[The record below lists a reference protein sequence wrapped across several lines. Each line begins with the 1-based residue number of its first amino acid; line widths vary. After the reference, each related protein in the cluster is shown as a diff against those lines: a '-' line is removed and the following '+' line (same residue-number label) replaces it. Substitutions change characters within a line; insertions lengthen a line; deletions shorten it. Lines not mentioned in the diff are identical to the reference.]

1 MRKSIFWISVVVLL
15 MSLALCSCGAQEE
28 TPKQDLPPQTQ
39 QTQEDQQ
46 SAVVQAIDPENA
58 PELTA
63 DKAFVYDC
71 STGEYLYLL
80 GEETDWVYP
89 ASTTKLFCG
98 WVALQYL
105 QPQQLIKVGEELSF
119 LEDMAST
126 AGLWGGDVMTTEMMV
141 RAMLV
146 PSGCDA
152 SYTLAVNAGRV
163 IAQDNTITARQAVE
177 VFVEEMNR
185 QAELHGMVNTHF
197 VTPDG
202 YHRDD
207 HKISLQAYVKI
218 GQLCL
223 AEPTIMKVVKDYR
236 VPIVYTDLKGIPR
249 TRELKNYN
257 EIVNVNSEYYR
268 ETCIGLKTGRTDAAG
283 SCMLAAFQLEDRQL
297 LIGVF
302 GCTEQVD
309 RYIDA
314 TKLYDACVIG

>member
-1 MRKSIFWISVVVLL
+1 MKKPVLWITILSIALSSLL
-15 MSLALCSCGAQEE
+15 CGCGAKEPAPDRDEPSKE
-28 TPKQDLPPQTQ
+28 TSSDIREPD
-39 QTQEDQQ
+39 
-46 SAVVQAIDPENA
+46 SVQAIAPEDA

-63 DKAFVYDC
+63 KKAFVYDC
-71 STGEYLYLL
+71 STGQYLYLL

-105 QPQQLIKVGEELSF
+105 QPQQLIKVGEELGF
-119 LEDMAST
+119 LEDLAST

-152 SYTLAVNAGRV
+152 SYTLAVNAGRI
-163 IAQDNTITARQAVE
+163 IAKDNSLTARQAVD

-218 GQLCL
+218 GQLCM
-223 AEPTIMKVVKDYR
+223 AEPTIMNVVKDYR
-236 VPIVYTDLKGIPR
+236 APIVYTDLNGIPR
-249 TRELKNYN
+249 SRELQNYN
-257 EIVNVNSEYYR
+257 EIINPDSKYYR
-268 ETCIGLKTGRTDAAG
+268 ETCIGLKTGNTSVAG
-283 SCMLAAFQLEDRQL
+283 GCMLAAFQLEDRQL

-302 GCTEQVD
+302 GCASQTD
-309 RYIDA
+309 RYVDA
-314 TKLYDACVIG
+314 TKLYDACVIAE